1 MSYRIEYD
9 PLADKQAAHL
19 EKKLLRRLQTKIREL
34 AENPL
39 DPRLSKPVTMSPD
52 RRSARVGDWRII
64 YYLDEPGRTIF
75 IAAFCP
81 RAKAYEEA
89 AKRGKRP

>member
-19 EKKLLRRLQTKIREL
+19 DKKLLRRIEAKIREL

-39 DPRLSKPVTMSPD
+39 DPRLSKPITMSPGH
-52 RRSARVGDWRII
+52 RSARVGDWRII
-64 YYLDEPGRTIF
+64 YYLDETTQTI
-75 IAAFCP
+75 IITSLCP
-81 RAKAYEEA
+81 RARAYEET
-89 AKRGKRP
+89 AKRGKP